1 MLLLPHGC
9 CLVEVQGPDHPGE
22 TAHIHDRSDF
32 YIAAALS
39 WCRYTTT
46 LLKTTLLDEGPGAS
60 MLLLP
65 HCAASS
71 WCRYMAT
78 LLKKALLDE
87 KAKVPSIEGWEDSS
101 VGAIL
106 QTILK
111 HMLIILGPTK
121 RLNELVREALLCPEE
136 MYDCNTESCICC
148 VPCLSLLGSTAAGLS
163 AGQLA
168 QG

>member
-1 MLLLPHGC
+1 
-9 CLVEVQGPDHPGE
+9 
-22 TAHIHDRSDF
+22 
-32 YIAAALS
+32 
-39 WCRYTTT
+39 
-46 LLKTTLLDEGPGAS
+46 
-60 MLLLP
+60 
-65 HCAASS
+65 
-71 WCRYMAT
+71 MAT

-121 RLNELVREALLCPEE
+121 RLNELVREGLLRTEE
-136 MYDCNTESCICC
+136 LHGCNAESCICC
-148 VPCLSLLGSTAAGLS
+148 VHCLTLLGSAFAGLS

-168 QG
+168 EG

>member
-1 MLLLPHGC
+1 M
-9 CLVEVQGPDHPGE
+9 
-22 TAHIHDRSDF
+22 
-32 YIAAALS
+32 
-39 WCRYTTT
+39 
-46 LLKTTLLDEGPGAS
+46 LLDEGPTALIL
-60 MLLLP
+60 LLLP

-111 HMLIILGPTK
+111 QMLIILGPTK
-121 RLNELVREALLCPEE
+121 RLNELVREGVLRHKELP
-136 MYDCNTESCICC
+136 DCNAESCICC
-148 VPCLSLLGSTAAGLS
+148 IPCLTLPGRAFAGLS

-168 QG
+168 GG

>member
-1 MLLLPHGC
+1 M
-9 CLVEVQGPDHPGE
+9 
-22 TAHIHDRSDF
+22 
-32 YIAAALS
+32 
-39 WCRYTTT
+39 
-46 LLKTTLLDEGPGAS
+46 EGPGHPAETAVMHDTS
-60 MLLLP
+60 THLNTAVLLWCRHAATLLEEMLLDKGLPLLP

-111 HMLIILGPTK
+111 QMLIILGPTK
-121 RLNELVREALLCPEE
+121 RLNELVREGVLHHEELL
-136 MYDCNTESCICC
+136 DCYAESCICC
-148 VPCLSLLGSTAAGLS
+148 IPCLTLLGRAFAGLS
-163 AGQLA
+163 TGQLA
-168 QG
+168 GLTEP

>member
-1 MLLLPHGC
+1 M
-9 CLVEVQGPDHPGE
+9 VQAYGHLAQED
-22 TAHIHDRSDF
+22 
-32 YIAAALS
+32 AAGRGS
-39 WCRYTTT
+39 KG
-46 LLKTTLLDEGPGAS
+46 LKLR
-60 MLLLP
+60 LP
-65 HCAASS
+65 HCAASL

-121 RLNELVREALLCPEE
+121 RLNELVR
-136 MYDCNTESCICC
+136 
-148 VPCLSLLGSTAAGLS
+148 GSAPP
-163 AGQLA
+163 
-168 QG
+168 